1 MPGEKGSMSAM
12 ILKKTLL
19 RYCMLSWTILM
30 GKISPIIKEK
40 YTNTD
45 ALIVK
50 GLVTTSEIK
59 KLYKNDD
66 DLVWWI
72 PFEWS
77 MLLINKE
84 MNEKGHVPRFSYGKR
99 PQLGS
104 WVCYPKEIVP
114 ILLGKE
120 KLYCMH

>member
-84 MNEKGHVPRFSYGKR
+84 MNEKGHLPRFSFG
-99 PQLGS
+99 
-104 WVCYPKEIVP
+104 
-114 ILLGKE
+114 
-120 KLYCMH
+120 